1 MKGIKKFF
9 SGLLVVILI
18 SIILGGV
25 GFIGYKVL
33 NDGGL
38 GMKMETT
45 PSDQATKDSTDKM
58 DGMTSDTSDNKSDT
72 MTYTNTQTQQKS
84 TSLSQINIIMQN
96 KDLLDKTI
104 LLLDNSLKLMTLDPY
119 AMEKKTETTEN
130 SNTIP
135 KEQEVTGNAVVTPA
149 DKNTNTYT
157 QGNTT
162 INIYPSTNT
171 PSISTPSTSS
181 ASNKTMQSM
190 GTVYDQGKMEQLH
203 AGLYKLSV
211 GMQLLDQLKDNLSV
225 QIEQAGANVDN
236 LSQYYT
242 NQYYITLDNKNK
254 LSSILS
260 YLNESADL
268 VNINPYIS
276 TSGAVYDKERMLQ
289 LHESITKRAEGI
301 VGLNKLSDDFSKQL
315 ILFSNMAQS
324 STSMSVMD
332 MDSPSMV
339 SGLLANINLGTIAS
353 IVLVIFVVIFIIG
366 LLGFIKS
373 LFKPTNAS
381 NNVK

>member
-72 MTYTNTQTQQKS
+72 MTSTNTQTQQKS

-130 SNTIP
+130 SNAIP
-135 KEQEVTGNAVVTPA
+135 KQQEVTGNTVVTPA
-149 DKNTNTYT
+149 DKNTNTST

>member
-72 MTYTNTQTQQKS
+72 MTSTNTQTQQKS

-149 DKNTNTYT
+149 DKNTNTST

-162 INIYPSTNT
+162 INIYPST
-171 PSISTPSTSS
+171 STTSTGST
-181 ASNKTMQSM
+181 NNNTMQSM

-225 QIEQAGANVDN
+225 QIEQAGAGVDN

-242 NQYYITLDNKNK
+242 NQYYITMDNKNK

-301 VGLNKLSDDFSKQL
+301 VGLNKLSDNFSKQL

-373 LFKPTNAS
+373 LFKPTNVP
-381 NNVK
+381 NNNK

>member
-72 MTYTNTQTQQKS
+72 MTSTNTQTQQKS

-130 SNTIP
+130 SNAIP
-135 KEQEVTGNAVVTPA
+135 KQQEVTGNTVVTPA
-149 DKNTNTYT
+149 DKNTNTST

-254 LSSILS
+254 LTSILS